1 MFATSSIAI
10 AGALVGAFV
19 VVVMVVMMLMHVHH
33 IHFTVASLVRRRSRH
48 RLLGRSLQ
56 RAEVLHVM
64 RPRCLHPR
72 SSRGSMMAVR
82 PMMRHGVVVGRVC
95 VGWRGRMV
103 VRRGRREAMVV
114 RVVVMVRVV
123 MMRVVMVRVVVLM
136 MVTRVLVLMV
146 MVLVLVMRALM
157 VMRVPVLVV
166 MRVLM
171 LVMRVLVL
179 VMRVLV
185 LVMRVLVVLR
195 VLVATRLVATVVAGT
210 ASSHGILEHSSW
222 NGLLMVVTQVLVPL
236 LVRTFMALRLVATRL
251 IATVVA
257 GAASSP
263 GILQHSHWHGL
274 RTWHQPQ
281 SGTTQPQDV
290 AAEDHMQHT

>member
-103 VRRGRREAMVV
+103 VRRGGREAMVV
-114 RVVVMVRVV
+114 RVVVM
-123 MMRVVMVRVVVLM
+123 MRAVMVRVVVLV
-136 MVTRVLVLMV
+136 MVMRVLVLMV
-146 MVLVLVMRALM
+146 MRVLVLVMRVLM

-236 LVRTFMALRLVATRL
+236 LVRTFMALRLVTTRL

-257 GAASSP
+257 GAASSH

>member
-166 MRVLM
+166 MRVLV

-179 VMRVLV
+179 VMRVLMV
-185 LVMRVLVVLR
+185 VMVLVVLR
-195 VLVATRLVATVVAGT
+195 VLVATRLVATGT
-210 ASSHGILEHSSW
+210 ASSHGILEHSHW
-222 NGLLMVVTQVLVPL
+222 HGLLMVATQVLVPL

>member
-10 AGALVGAFV
+10 AAALVGAFV
-19 VVVMVVMMLMHVHH
+19 VVVMVVMMLMHMHH

-82 PMMRHGVVVGRVC
+82 PVMRHGVVVGRVC

-166 MRVLM
+166 MRVLV

-179 VMRVLV
+179 VMRVLMV
-185 LVMRVLVVLR
+185 VMVLVVLR

-236 LVRTFMALRLVATRL
+236 LVRTFMALRLVTTRL

>member
-10 AGALVGAFV
+10 AAALVGAFV
-19 VVVMVVMMLMHVHH
+19 VVVMVVMMLMHMHH
-33 IHFTVASLVRRRSRH
+33 IHFTVASLVRRSSRH

-103 VRRGRREAMVV
+103 VRRGGREAMVV
-114 RVVVMVRVV
+114 RVVVM
-123 MMRVVMVRVVVLM
+123 MRAVMVRVVVLV
-136 MVTRVLVLMV
+136 MVMRVLVLMV
-146 MVLVLVMRALM
+146 MRVLVLVMRVLM

-195 VLVATRLVATVVAGT
+195 VLVATRLVATGT
-210 ASSHGILEHSSW
+210 ASSHGILEHSHW
-222 NGLLMVVTQVLVPL
+222 HGLLMVATQVLVPL